1 MLPRRLTSPAAA
13 GNLPRLFSRQSSG
26 PLSITPNRRRIGS
39 DRDGNPVLLVGRGQA
54 VRHETLD
61 LASGGSNPPAPAMS
75 GAGGAAPVRSS
86 RRVRR
91 PWERRARMEA
101 GRSPAFQRMSSGGD
115 RMDPCRIFCGNA
127 SRRLGQAI
135 CEWLNTPL
143 GDAEVTRFED
153 GEVSVRFN
161 ENIRGSDVF
170 IVQATGAPAENLM
183 ELLVMLDAAA
193 RASARRVTAVLPYFG
208 YARQDRKDQP
218 RAPISAKL
226 VANLITVAGADRV
239 LTMDLHSAQIQGFF
253 DIPFDHLYAAPV
265 LVDYFAQKKIKDL
278 IVVAPDI
285 GSVKMARAYAKRLGC
300 DLALVDKR
308 RPRADAVEIMN
319 IIGDVDGKNVV
330 LFDDVVTTART
341 LCQAAV
347 AIRAQGAREIY
358 AGVTHG
364 VFSPESLERI
374 TKSPIRELVIT
385 DTVSHERA
393 PLPPNIT
400 ELSVAGRLGE
410 AVQRIHEE
418 RSLSSL
424 FI

>member
-1 MLPRRLTSPAAA
+1 L
-13 GNLPRLFSRQSSG
+13 
-26 PLSITPNRRRIGS
+26 
-39 DRDGNPVLLVGRGQA
+39 
-54 VRHETLD
+54 
-61 LASGGSNPPAPAMS
+61 
-75 GAGGAAPVRSS
+75 
-86 RRVRR
+86 
-91 PWERRARMEA
+91 
-101 GRSPAFQRMSSGGD
+101 
-115 RMDPCRIFCGNA
+115 DPCRIFSGNA
-127 SRRLGQAI
+127 SKELAQAI
-135 CEWLNTPL
+135 CENL
-143 GDAEVTRFED
+143 GAPIGDVEVSRFED

-183 ELLVMLDAAA
+183 ELLVMLDAAK

-226 VANLITVAGADRV
+226 VANLITVAGADRA

-265 LVDYFAQKKIKDL
+265 LIEHFAAKSIPDL
-278 IVVAPDI
+278 MVVAPDI
-285 GSVKMARAYAKRLGC
+285 GSVKMARAYAKRLGAE
-300 DLALVDKR
+300 LGLVDKR
-308 RPRADAVEIMN
+308 RPRPDAVEVMN
-319 IIGDVDGKNVV
+319 IIGEVEGKNVV
-330 LFDDVVTTART
+330 LFDDVVTTAGT
-341 LCQAAV
+341 LCQAAG

-364 VFSPESLERI
+364 MFAPGAIERI
-374 TKSPIRELVIT
+374 QGSPIRELVIT
-385 DTVSHERA
+385 DTIHHE
-393 PLPPNIT
+393 PGSLPKNIT
-400 ELSVAGRLGE
+400 ELSIAGLLGE